1 MRHLGVDLHSNN
13 LVVCYLSEQ
22 GEQSFAKYQLS
33 EIARFQRDLSRMDV
47 VAVEATANCDGQ
59 VILDKKLSF
68 DSSVFS
74 L

>member
-1 MRHLGVDLHSNN
+1 MITKDLIFLTAEMKRDETSN
-13 LVVCYLSEQ
+13 
-22 GEQSFAKYQLS
+22 
-33 EIARFQRDLSRMDV
+33 
-47 VAVEATANCDGQ
+47 THCDGQ